1 MPEGDRFERSFR
13 AGWRSAYNYT
23 RGGGP
28 PLEEIGDKLSK
39 TLARKLREA
48 DGVPGLPEMM
58 QIVTGSNPESLLHQF
73 GAIDRLVREQNG
85 HIHTKVAAEVAKSFA
100 VQSPS
105 MGTGLGG
112 DVPRQFAQGVCEAIM
127 ENGFFAKAGT
137 QLIAEGKFSNLQEF
151 REWQGRVERT
161 MSPSIAKV
169 ADQLIQRPNA
179 KGIRAPNRMS
189 KKKATSEILREN
201 LLQS

>member
-23 RGGGP
+23 RGGGAS
-28 PLEEIGDKLSK
+28 LEEIGDKLIQ
-39 TLARKLREA
+39 TLAKNLREA
-48 DGVPGLPEMM
+48 GGVCTLPEMT
-58 QIVTGSNPESLLHQF
+58 QIVADSNPQSLLNRF
-73 GAIDRLVREQNG
+73 RALDRIVREHNG
-85 HIHTKVAAEVAKSFA
+85 HIHIRIAAEVAKSFA

-179 KGIRAPNRMS
+179 NGLRAPNRMS
-189 KKKATSEILREN
+189 KKKATSEILGEN

>member
-13 AGWRSAYNYT
+13 AGWRGAYTYT

-28 PLEEIGDKLSK
+28 PPEEIGDKLSK

-85 HIHTKVAAEVAKSFA
+85 HIHTKVAAEVAKSIA

-105 MGTGLGG
+105 IGFGLNG
-112 DVPRQFAQGVCEAIM
+112 DVPRQFAQRVCQAIV

-137 QLIAEGKFSNLQEF
+137 NLIEESRSSNLQDF
-151 REWQGRVERT
+151 REWQGRVERA
-161 MSPSIAKV
+161 MAPSIEKI
-169 ADQLIQRPNA
+169 ADRLIERPDAN
-179 KGIRAPNRMS
+179 GLRAPKRIS
-189 KKKATSEILREN
+189 KKKTTSEILREN
-201 LLQS
+201 LLLS